1 MSISQITSDFEE
13 PTVGETSTN
22 LLRDERIILNVG
34 GIKYE
39 TCRSTL
45 TAYPETLLGTMFHQ
59 RNREMLHPTN
69 GNEYFIDRNG
79 YAFYYIL
86 EFYHLE
92 QEFSYF
98 QIPFTSKHDLAEK
111 AAGELLDDFA
121 YAIEELLCLAISKL
135 VDRISITFYR
145 DGSKDI
151 KKYLENNFS
160 NMIIKLDFGNNYKSL
175 TLSMSRLFTRNTIK
189 KHSKIG
195 MLTRSE

>member
-34 GIKYE
+34 GIK
-39 TCRSTL
+39 
-45 TAYPETLLGTMFHQ
+45 
-59 RNREMLHPTN
+59 
-69 GNEYFIDRNG
+69 
-79 YAFYYIL
+79 
-86 EFYHLE
+86 
-92 QEFSYF
+92 EFSYF

-145 DGSKDI
+145 DGSKVELLLDLGLLTVLDI

>member
-145 DGSKDI
+145 DGSKVEYVWSVSAGRNAYKNDKAKVDTPNI
-151 KKYLENNFS
+151 IYVYKK
-160 NMIIKLDFGNNYKSL
+160 I
-175 TLSMSRLFTRNTIK
+175 
-189 KHSKIG
+189 
-195 MLTRSE
+195 